1 MKAYLD
7 IVRKILDT
15 GERKENRTGIDA
27 ISIAGAMFEH
37 DMALGF
43 PMLTTKKV
51 PFKIMAAELENLVK
65 NELATAGKS
74 LIIDM
79 QHVQSMDAKLAVSLN
94 ELHALVYDSGKSFVI
109 CSIQPVVKKTLEE
122 AGLLE
127 NLNTTPTDSEA
138 WDIVQMEEIE
148 RELGMDF

>member
-1 MKAYLD
+1 MR
-7 IVRKILDT
+7 VKIDT
-15 GERKENRTGIDA
+15 KETFHV
-27 ISIAGAMFEH
+27 ISIEEQE
-37 DMALGF
+37 
-43 PMLTTKKV
+43 LTA
-51 PFKIMAAELENLVK
+51 IMAAELENLVK
-65 NELATAGKS
+65 NELTTAGKS